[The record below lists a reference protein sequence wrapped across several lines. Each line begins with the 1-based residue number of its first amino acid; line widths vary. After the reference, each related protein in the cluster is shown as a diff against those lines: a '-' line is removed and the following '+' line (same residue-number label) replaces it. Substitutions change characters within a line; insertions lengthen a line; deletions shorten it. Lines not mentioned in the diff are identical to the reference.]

1 MVADMVFWI
10 LAGLVVTGLILYAVG
25 LYNTFVRLAF
35 ANDQAFAN
43 IDSVLR
49 QRHEEI
55 SKLVNA
61 CQAYMEH
68 ERGVLE
74 DLTRL
79 RTQADE
85 AHGVDQ
91 KVKAENAIA
100 RQLGRLRLV
109 LEAYPDLKASQN
121 FMQTQQRMSEIET
134 TINDRREF
142 FNASATEYNTYIRQF
157 PPLLFA
163 PVLGFGKRSLLETPE
178 ELRANIPQPFPLKS
192 R

>member
-10 LAGLVVTGLILYAVG
+10 LAGLVVAGLILYAVG

-134 TINDRREF
+134 KINDRREF

>member
-134 TINDRREF
+134 KINDRREF

-163 PVLGFGKRSLLETPE
+163 PVLGFGKRALLETPE
-178 ELRANIPQPFPLKS
+178 ELRADMPQPFALKS

>member
-1 MVADMVFWI
+1 MLADTVLWIVVGLAVA
-10 LAGLVVTGLILYAVG
+10 GLILYVAG
-25 LYNTFVRLAF
+25 LYNTFVRMAL

-55 SKLVNA
+55 PKLVNA

-79 RTQADE
+79 RTGIDTAAGTE
-85 AHGVDQ
+85 A
-91 KVKAENAIA
+91 KVQAENALT
-100 RQLGRLRLV
+100 RHLEKLRMV
-109 LEAYPDLKASQN
+109 WEGYPDLKASQN
-121 FMQTQQRMSEIET
+121 FLQTQERMSAIET
-134 TINDRREF
+134 TLNDRREF
-142 FNASATEYNTYIRQF
+142 FNASATEHNIYIRQF

-163 PVLGFGKRSLLETPE
+163 PLLGFSKRSLLETPE
-178 ELRANIPQPFPLKS
+178 ALRADIPAPFALK
-192 R
+192 RQ

>member
-1 MVADMVFWI
+1 MVADIVVWI
-10 LAGLVVTGLILYAVG
+10 VAGLAILSLVLYAVG

-35 ANDQAFAN
+35 ANDRAFAN

-49 QRHEEI
+49 QRHDEI
-55 SKLVNA
+55 VKLVNA

-79 RTQADE
+79 RT
-85 AHGVDQ
+85 GVDTAAGTEA
-91 KVKAENAIA
+91 KVRVENALT
-100 RQLGRLRLV
+100 RQLDKLRMV
-109 LEAYPDLKASQN
+109 WEGYPDLKASQN
-121 FMQTQQRMSEIET
+121 FLQAQGRMSTIET
-134 TINDRREF
+134 TLNERREF

-163 PVLGFGKRSLLETPE
+163 PVLGFCKRSLLETPE
-178 ELRANIPQPFPLKS
+178 ELRADMPQPFPLKS

>member
-1 MVADMVFWI
+1 MVADAVIWI
-10 LAGLVVTGLILYAVG
+10 VAGLAILGLVLYTVG
-25 LYNTFVRLAF
+25 LYNTFVRLGF
-35 ANDQAFAN
+35 ANDQAFVN

-55 SKLVNA
+55 PKLVNA

-134 TINDRREF
+134 KINDRREF

>member
-1 MVADMVFWI
+1 MVADAVVWI
-10 LAGLVVTGLILYAVG
+10 VAGLAILGLVLYAVG
-25 LYNTFVRLAF
+25 LYNTFVRLGF

-43 IDSVLR
+43 IDTVLR
-49 QRHEEI
+49 QRHDEI
-55 SKLVNA
+55 AKLVNA

-74 DLTRL
+74 DLTKL

-100 RQLGRLRLV
+100 RQLGKLRLV

-121 FMQTQQRMSEIET
+121 VMQTQQRMSEIET
-134 TINDRREF
+134 KINDRREF
-142 FNASATEYNTYIRQF
+142 FNASATEYNVCIRQF

-163 PVLGFGKRSLLETPE
+163 PLLGFGKRALLETPE
-178 ELRANIPQPFPLKS
+178 ELRADTPQPFPLKS

>member
-1 MVADMVFWI
+1 MVADAVIWI
-10 LAGLVVTGLILYAVG
+10 VAGLAILGLVLYTVG
-25 LYNTFVRLAF
+25 LYNTFVRLGF

-55 SKLVNA
+55 PKLVNA

-74 DLTRL
+74 ELTRL

-91 KVKAENAIA
+91 KIKAENAIA

-121 FMQTQQRMSEIET
+121 FMQAQQRMSEIET
-134 TINDRREF
+134 KINDRREF

-157 PPLLFA
+157 PPLVFA
-163 PVLGFGKRSLLETPE
+163 PVLGFGKRALLETPE
-178 ELRANIPQPFPLKS
+178 ELRADMPQPFPLKS

>member
-1 MVADMVFWI
+1 MVADAVIWI
-10 LAGLVVTGLILYAVG
+10 VAGLAILGLVLYTVG
-25 LYNTFVRLAF
+25 LYNTFVRLGF

-55 SKLVNA
+55 PKLVNA

-74 DLTRL
+74 ELTRL

-121 FMQTQQRMSEIET
+121 FMQAQQRMSDIET
-134 TINDRREF
+134 KINDRREF